1 MTRKRDDVLAIAL
14 SLSVAL
20 ILLSCQP
27 AVATEGKLPAMA
39 QSPHIQVAPPLPG
52 PLSMGV
58 AVIQFRAENVK
69 LIPVY
74 GAAATSVVPRIGHLH
89 ITVDGA
95 NWHWVHAND
104 EPIVIQGL
112 SSGTHRV
119 LFELAD
125 ANHKVLESESVDFE
139 IPTAVR

>member
-1 MTRKRDDVLAIAL
+1 MTRKRDHVLAIAL

-95 NWHWVHAND
+95 NWHWVHANETD
-104 EPIVIQGL
+104 PYSRPLVRHP
-112 SSGTHRV
+112 SGAFRTRGCQSQSTGKRIRG
-119 LFELAD
+119 F
-125 ANHKVLESESVDFE
+125 
-139 IPTAVR
+139 